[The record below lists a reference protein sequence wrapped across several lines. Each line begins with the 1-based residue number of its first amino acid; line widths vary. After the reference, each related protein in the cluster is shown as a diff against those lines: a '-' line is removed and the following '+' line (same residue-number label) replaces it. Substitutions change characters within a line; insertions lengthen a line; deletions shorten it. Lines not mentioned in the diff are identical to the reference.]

1 LGCKY
6 PHKKS
11 HKMELAKIMPF
22 VIPILPLVST
32 FFYSHGILL
41 LTMHSPPFF
50 HLFIYLVVNPP
61 KSLKELKETIET
73 SIIFTTSN
81 TLELSCLLK

>member
-1 LGCKY
+1 MGCKY

-22 VIPILPLVST
+22 VIPIFPLVST
-32 FFYSHGILL
+32 FFYSYGMLL
-41 LTMHSPPFF
+41 LTMHSPTFF
-50 HLFIYLVVNPP
+50 HLFIYLAINPP
-61 KSLKELKETIET
+61 KSLKELKEK
-73 SIIFTTSN
+73 SLIFTPSN